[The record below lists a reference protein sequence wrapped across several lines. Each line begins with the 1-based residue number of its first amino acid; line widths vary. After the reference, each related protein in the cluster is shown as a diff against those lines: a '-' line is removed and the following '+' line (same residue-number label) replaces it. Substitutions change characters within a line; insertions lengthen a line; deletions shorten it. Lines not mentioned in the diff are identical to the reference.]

1 MHMTQAT
8 LSHVMCGIQW
18 TNKYLRIQDMRAVI
32 MIQVLVEEAQ
42 APLKPGPK
50 NWRLMLVTVLKR
62 TNVGTWLNLSLQPDF
77 LSVIS
82 PLR

>member
-1 MHMTQAT
+1 
-8 LSHVMCGIQW
+8 MCGIQW
-18 TNKYLRIQDMRAVI
+18 TNKYLRIQDMRAAI

-42 APLKPGPK
+42 APLKPGLK
-50 NWRLMLVTVLKR
+50 NWRVKLVTVLKR

-82 PLR
+82 PSR

>member
-42 APLKPGPK
+42 APLKPGLK
-50 NWRLMLVTVLKR
+50 NWY
-62 TNVGTWLNLSLQPDF
+62 
-77 LSVIS
+77 VIFA
-82 PLR
+82 